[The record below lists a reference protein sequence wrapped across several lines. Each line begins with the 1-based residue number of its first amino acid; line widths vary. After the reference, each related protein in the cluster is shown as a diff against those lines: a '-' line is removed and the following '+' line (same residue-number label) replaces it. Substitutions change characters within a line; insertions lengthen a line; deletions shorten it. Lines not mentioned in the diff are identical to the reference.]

1 MATTAKNSSFVSN
14 LVNNDRS
21 PANQLGFATKSAY
34 EESLS
39 TASKDAPKKG
49 SAQDLYECPCDWGHK
64 DYLFKL
70 AYIFHTNN
78 Y

>member
-1 MATTAKNSSFVSN
+1 MATTAKNSSLVFN
-14 LVNNDRS
+14 LVSNDRS
-21 PANQLGFATKSAY
+21 QANQCFSTTSAY
-34 EESLS
+34 GESLS
-39 TASKDAPKKG
+39 NASKDAPKKG
-49 SAQDLYECPCDWGHK
+49 SAQDLYESPQDWGQK